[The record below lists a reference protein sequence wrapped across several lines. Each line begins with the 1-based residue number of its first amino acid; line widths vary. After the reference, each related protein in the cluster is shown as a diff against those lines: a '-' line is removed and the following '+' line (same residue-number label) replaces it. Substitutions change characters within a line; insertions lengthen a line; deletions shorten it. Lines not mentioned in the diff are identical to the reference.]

1 MIARPFLSL
10 VAAAFLAGCVTHE
23 TGSATGIATVSPG
36 YKPDVKTD
44 EAGIWLI
51 ADKAEAE
58 LRDSANRVRDPA
70 INALVSDMVCKLAAE
85 YCKDLRPYVVRMPH
99 FNATASPNGSISIW
113 SGLLIRA
120 RTESELA
127 AVIGHEITHYARRHS
142 LARIRNARDNTDVAA
157 IFTLLGAAAGM
168 PQVVELTNVVA
179 VGNIQAFSRDNE
191 RESDAEGFYRL
202 VKAGYEPAAAA
213 DAWKRILDLKKAK
226 REFEYESYED
236 RSVRL
241 FVASHP
247 PTEEREKSLRELAE
261 KAAKPTTPP
270 PDRLRQALA
279 GVRLDFLLDEVK
291 LGQFRESKALFELLL
306 KDDPLPGQIHY
317 ALGELY
323 RKRAKEDDE
332 LVALSHF
339 HQACEAVGAPPEAF
353 RMVGTMRWR
362 RGETEQAKEYFRR
375 YLNAAPNAGD
385 RDLITHYLGS

>member
-1 MIARPFLSL
+1 MIARRLG
-10 VAAAFLAGCVTHE
+10 AAAILALLAGCVTHE
-23 TGSATGIATVSPG
+23 TGPSSGIATASPG
-36 YKPDVKTD
+36 YKPNVKTD
-44 EAGIWLI
+44 EAGIWLT

-70 INALVSDMVCKLAAE
+70 INALVSDMVCTLAAE
-85 YCKDLRPYVVRMPH
+85 YCGDLRPYVVRLPH

-142 LARIRNARDNTDVAA
+142 LARIRNMRENTDLAA
-157 IFTLLGAAAGM
+157 VLSLLGATTGVA
-168 PQVVELTNVVA
+168 QVAELPHLMA

-191 RESDAEGFYRL
+191 RESDEDGFNRL
-202 VKAGYEPAAAA
+202 VKAGYEPSAAA
-213 DAWKRILDLKKAK
+213 DVWKRILDLRKAK
-226 REFEYESYED
+226 HEFEYESYED
-236 RSVRL
+236 RTVRL

-261 KAAKPTTPP
+261 KAAKPTKPP
-270 PDRLRQALA
+270 PDRLREALTA
-279 GVRLDFLLDEVK
+279 VRLDFLLDEVK

-306 KDDPLPGQIHY
+306 KDDPLPGQIYY

-323 RKRAKEDDE
+323 RKRAKDDDE
-332 LVALSHF
+332 LVAMSYF
-339 HQACEAVGAPPEAF
+339 HQACEAAGAPPEAF
-353 RMVGTMRWR
+353 RMVGTIRWR

-385 RDLITHYLGS
+385 RALITHYLGS